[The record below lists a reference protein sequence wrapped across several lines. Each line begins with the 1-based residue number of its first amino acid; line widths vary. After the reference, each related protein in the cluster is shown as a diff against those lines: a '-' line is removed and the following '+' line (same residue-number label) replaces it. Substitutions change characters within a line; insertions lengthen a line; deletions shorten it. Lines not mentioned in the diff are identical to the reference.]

1 MKKFCCP
8 KCGNDVAEE
17 VIVDAV
23 ISNEVKGID
32 EYSED
37 DLDYGDRGE
46 VSGGYTE
53 RYQCKSCGYVIPNVN
68 CVEDMV
74 KWLKENGK

>member
-8 KCGNDVAEE
+8 RCKNDTAEE
-17 VIVDAV
+17 IIVHAV
-23 ISNEVKGID
+23 IANEVKGID
-32 EYSED
+32 DVCNE
-37 DLDYGDRGE
+37 DLDYGLCGE
-46 VSGGYTE
+46 CNDGYID

-74 KWLKENGK
+74 KWLNENGK